1 MKNHQKI
8 HFWNIALFTRFN
20 LGMRSVL
27 EWIHFMKHPTP
38 WYFTASH
45 FNALWI
51 HSFLIIKRTQQV
63 KVPRKV
69 WLCVLRQY
77 FEAGLPRFR
86 HQEEV
91 STNIIKSVLLSWLGT
106 RHTTYASTCTVT
118 WYTKLNY
125 TLCHTKS
132 WIYTPTLLI
141 RRSCKCIEHHWW
153 AAGCGSTIQLWQNF
167 ASYCI

>member
-1 MKNHQKI
+1 M
-8 HFWNIALFTRFN
+8 
-20 LGMRSVL
+20 
-27 EWIHFMKHPTP
+27 
-38 WYFTASH
+38 
-45 FNALWI
+45 
-51 HSFLIIKRTQQV
+51 

-118 WYTKLNY
+118 WYSKLNY
-125 TLCHTKS
+125 TLCHTRS
-132 WIYTPTLLI
+132 WIYTSTLLI
-141 RRSCKCIEHHWW
+141 RISCKCIEHHRW
-153 AAGCGSTIQLWQNF
+153 AAGCGSSIQLWRTLHLIASSIYIGVSVWQTCSDGGYLEEALPVMELVPSTSWGLRPHAASLNF
-167 ASYCI
+167 VQLWK